1 MTQPEAME
9 PQAEETVEAPGAEQ
23 TEATGQTLGGPDIGP
38 NGPEFAAAP
47 IMKPDGTVRGQL
59 LSDLSDTKTAPSD
72 PDVASYVYDSV
83 GLNGQEV
90 RIRGYNT
97 QMADIEPGD
106 LIGWY
111 GGHDPNGVYVG
122 NMAVYA
128 GNREIIETSQGVTR
142 RRKLSPYENTF
153 GIPVM
158 PYSTATN
165 PGAQQENPP
174 TDVPIQ

>member
-1 MTQPEAME
+1 MTDPVSQD
-9 PQAEETVEAPGAEQ
+9 PQTA
-23 TEATGQTLGGPDIGP
+23 GPDIGP
-38 NGPEFAAAP
+38 AGPEFAAAP
-47 IMKPDGTVRGQL
+47 LSTPDGTVRGQL
-59 LSDLSDTKTAPSD
+59 LADLSDNQTAPSE

-83 GLNGQEV
+83 GLQGSTV

-97 QMADIEPGD
+97 QMSDIEPGD
-106 LIGWY
+106 LVGWY

-128 GNREIIETSQGVTR
+128 GNREIIEKSQGVVR

-158 PYSTATN
+158 EYDPSLT
-165 PGAQQENPP
+165 PILPQEEPP
-174 TDVPIQ
+174 TEVVQ

>member
-1 MTQPEAME
+1 MTQPD
-9 PQAEETVEAPGAEQ
+9 PQQTPQPQTDPSQELGPPTV
-23 TEATGQTLGGPDIGP
+23 GPA
-38 NGPEFAAAP
+38 GPEFAAAP

-59 LSDLSDTKTAPSD
+59 LSDLSDTKTAPME

-128 GNREIIETSQGVTR
+128 GNREIIESSQGVTR

-165 PGAQQENPP
+165 PGAQLQQEQENPP
-174 TDVPIQ
+174 AGDGIQ